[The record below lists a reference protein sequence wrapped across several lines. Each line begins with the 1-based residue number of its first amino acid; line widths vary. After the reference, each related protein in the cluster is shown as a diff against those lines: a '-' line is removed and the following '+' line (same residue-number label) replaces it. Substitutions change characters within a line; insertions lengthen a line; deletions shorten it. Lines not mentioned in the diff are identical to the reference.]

1 MKRALMT
8 LLSVLVGVL
17 VVGGSV
23 ALFSAGAQQPEP
35 LTAKV
40 VGTAKTPQGELPHAE
55 LDLSIY
61 PNSSASVPPPAVDD
75 SFAQSQ
81 SESQQWPFYT
91 PSSNLVLPANSLV
104 TIRITQY
111 DSGGQ
116 IYNPYLADV
125 VGTVGGT
132 ANYDG
137 KDETGIDP
145 NNVAHTFTIHQYP
158 ESDQPYLF
166 VNVPVPANGANAPT
180 DAAGYPKDPHVIE
193 FSFITGDAGE
203 YIWNCEFPCGTGYV
217 EFGGPM
223 QQRGWM
229 SGTVSV
235 V

>member
-8 LLSVLVGVL
+8 LVSVIIGVL

-23 ALFSAGAQQPEP
+23 ALFSAGAQEPEP
-35 LTAKV
+35 LTAKMI
-40 VGTAKTPQGELPHAE
+40 GKAQTPRGELPHAE
-55 LDLSIY
+55 LEMSIY
-61 PNSSASVPPPAVDD
+61 PNSSPAVPPPAVNDG
-75 SFAQSQ
+75 FAQSQ

-91 PSSNLVLPANSLV
+91 PSTNLVLPANSLV

-111 DSGGQ
+111 DSGGA
-116 IYNPYLADV
+116 IYNPFLAEV
-125 VGTVGGT
+125 RGTVDNT
-132 ANYDG
+132 AIYDG
-137 KDETGIDP
+137 EKKSKIDP

-158 ESDQPYLF
+158 EDTQPYLF

-180 DAAGYPKDPHVIE
+180 DSNGYPKDPHVIE

-217 EFGGPM
+217 SFGGPM

-229 SGTVSV
+229 SGTVTV

>member
-1 MKRALMT
+1 MT
-8 LLSVLVGVL
+8 LLSVLIGVL

>member
-8 LLSVLVGVL
+8 LVSVVIGVL

-23 ALFSAGAQQPEP
+23 ALFSAGAQEPEP

-40 VGTAKTPQGELPHAE
+40 IGTAKTPQGELPHAE

-61 PNSSASVPPPAVDD
+61 PNSSPAVPPPAVDD
-75 SFAQSQ
+75 ALAQSQ
-81 SESQQWPFYT
+81 SVSQQWPYYT

-104 TIRITQY
+104 TIKITQY
-111 DSGGQ
+111 DSGGI
-116 IYNPYLADV
+116 IYNPFLAEV
-125 VGTVGGT
+125 VGTV
-132 ANYDG
+132 DG
-137 KDETGIDP
+137 KATFDGEERTGIDP
-145 NNVAHTFTIHQYP
+145 KNVAHTFTIHQYP
-158 ESDQPYLF
+158 ESDQPSWF
-166 VNVPVPANGANAPT
+166 VNVPVPANSGNAPT
-180 DAAGYPKDPHVIE
+180 DANGYPKDPHVIE

-217 EFGGPM
+217 SFGGPM

-229 SGTVSV
+229 SGTVTV

>member
-8 LLSVLVGVL
+8 LLSVLIGVL

>member
-1 MKRALMT
+1 MT
-8 LLSVLVGVL
+8 LLSVFIGVV

-40 VGTAKTPQGELPHAE
+40 VGTAKTPRGDLPHAE

-61 PNSSASVPPPAVDD
+61 PNSSEQVPPPAVDD
-75 SFAQSQ
+75 SLAQSQ

-125 VGTVGGT
+125 VGTVDGT

-137 KDETGIDP
+137 KAETGIDP

-158 ESDQPYLF
+158 EADQPYLF

-193 FSFITGDAGE
+193 FSFITGDPGQ

-229 SGTVSV
+229 SGTVTV
-235 V
+235 A

>member
-1 MKRALMT
+1 MT
-8 LLSVLVGVL
+8 FVSVIIGVL

-23 ALFSAGAQQPEP
+23 ALFSAGAQEPEP
-35 LTAKV
+35 ITAKS
-40 VGTAKTPQGELPHAE
+40 VGKAKTPRGELNHAV

-61 PNSSASVPPPAVDD
+61 PNSSSAVPPPAVTDPL
-75 SFAQSQ
+75 AQSE

-91 PSSNLVLPANSLV
+91 PSTNLVLPANSLV
-104 TIRITQY
+104 TVKITQY

-116 IYNPYLADV
+116 IYNPYLAEV
-125 VGTVGGT
+125 VGTVDGT
-132 ANYDG
+132 ATYDG
-137 KDETGIDP
+137 KAEAKIDP
-145 NNVAHTFTIHQYP
+145 NNVGHTFTIHQYP
-158 ESDQPYLF
+158 EDTQPYLF
-166 VNVPVPANGANAPT
+166 VNVPVPANSANAPT
-180 DAAGYPKDPHVIE
+180 DANGYPKDPKIIE

-229 SGTVSV
+229 SGTVTV